1 MGVQD
6 KQRGNI
12 PTFTPPGA
20 APTFTPP
27 GAAPTFVPPG
37 GGQAARGAVCFHHP
51 NEPAAAQC
59 ARCGKYICKD
69 CTEAYGVNSGKYAK
83 KCLCYDC
90 CQEIVSENVEL
101 LKKQKTSI
109 TFTFV
114 LTIVGMLVGLS
125 LFADTGS
132 GIVTIIGM
140 LWMGSFWTWLKNT
153 ISGWWNAPD
162 GPSIAG
168 FIGACLGAAL
178 VAPVITAKKL
188 YHCITYL
195 KSTSTAI
202 EEDSRALAQ
211 MRDYMEYTLVRSQ
224 NKGVDLSSL
233 MNEGSALYN
242 NTYAQA
248 IRDQGEE
255 AADAMLR
262 QATTR
267 IAENGEIIRG
277 FAA

>member
-6 KQRGNI
+6 KQRGGI
-12 PTFTPPGA
+12 PTFTPP
-20 APTFTPP
+20 
-27 GAAPTFVPPG
+27 AAPTFVPPRSN
-37 GGQAARGAVCFHHP
+37 QAGRGAVCFHHP
-51 NEPAAAQC
+51 DEPAAAQC

-69 CTEAYGVNSGKYAK
+69 CAEAYGVTSGEYAG

-109 TFTFV
+109 TATFV
-114 LTIVGMLVGLS
+114 LTIVGMLVGLGM
-125 LFADTGS
+125 FAESGS
-132 GIVTIIGM
+132 AIVTIIGM
-140 LWMGSFWTWLKNT
+140 LWMGSFWTWLKSSV
-153 ISGWWNAPD
+153 SGWWHAPE

-168 FIGACLGAAL
+168 FIGSCLGAAL
-178 VAPVITAKKL
+178 VAPFITAKKIFN
-188 YHCITYL
+188 CITYL
-195 KSTSTAI
+195 KNTSTAI

-211 MRDYMEYTLVRSQ
+211 MRDYMEYTLVCSQ
-224 NKGVDLSSL
+224 NRGVDLSSL

-242 NTYAQA
+242 NTYAQTV
-248 IRDQGEE
+248 RDQGEE
-255 AADAMLR
+255 VADAMLR
-262 QATTR
+262 QATTT